1 MNAGLL
7 CPVCGTPA
15 ADPGSL
21 AEHLVTR
28 AGTSDAGHI
37 MWMNRNVTKLALPV
51 AGSGPHPEP
60 GVTRRDQTPRA
71 ALSKRV

>member
-1 MNAGLL
+1 MNPGLL

-21 AEHLVTR
+21 AEHLVAR

-37 MWMNRNVTKLALPV
+37 MWMNRNVTKLALPASELEPLLV
-51 AGSGPHPEP
+51 STLAGEPHA
-60 GVTRRDQTPRA
+60 GARITR
-71 ALSKRV
+71 